1 MLATLLSSSV
11 GAITTSV
18 VRDEMFHAMLTES
31 EAYYEIEGYPR
42 GNATIFDNLAGVY
55 RTKDNN
61 YVRIHTNFPQ

>member
-1 MLATLLSSSV
+1 
-11 GAITTSV
+11 
-18 VRDEMFHAMLTES
+18 MFHAMFTES